1 MLKSYLFSAM
11 VVAILKWRQLLPDP
25 KTKWNRSG
33 GGGNQTKSDVLSSR
47 HISRDYSTTHNYVSM
62 SYLT

>member
-25 KTKWNRSG
+25 KTKWKRSG
-33 GGGNQTKSDVLSSR
+33 GGGNQTILKIDNS
-47 HISRDYSTTHNYVSM
+47 
-62 SYLT
+62 